1 MKLKNI
7 IAKII
12 IPKNTCYC
20 YTPKKPLK
28 NGMGYRVKNCPY
40 FKWKYNKEWGY
51 KAEYCKYLKDFLSI
65 QDSVKDCG
73 INDYEIE
80 KGDD

>member
-1 MKLKNI
+1 MKLREL
-7 IAKII
+7 IAKAR

-28 NGMGYRVKNCPY
+28 NRMGYRVKPCPY
-40 FKWKYNKEWGY
+40 FKWKYNKEWECR
-51 KAEYCKYLKDFLSI
+51 AEYCTYLKDWLFI

-73 INDYEIE
+73 INDYEGE
-80 KGDD
+80 